1 MLLIP
6 TLTTPQHGIVPRFQ
20 GLSVEGTALI
30 ASLGVLHVPI
40 ITPTPAHASTN
51 DGNFRGMILYMVMTV
66 T

>member
-1 MLLIP
+1 MLLMP

-40 ITPTPAHASTN
+40 IAPTPAHASTN
-51 DGNFRGMILYMVMTV
+51 QKNS
-66 T
+66 